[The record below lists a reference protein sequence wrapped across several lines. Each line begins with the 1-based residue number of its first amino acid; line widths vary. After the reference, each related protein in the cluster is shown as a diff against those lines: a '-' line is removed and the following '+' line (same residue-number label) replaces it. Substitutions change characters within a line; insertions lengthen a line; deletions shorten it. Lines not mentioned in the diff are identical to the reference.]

1 MGPGTKCVSSGK
13 PEDKDENQVSDPDG
27 AKPNAKGEQQDFPHG
42 DGGAHLVPK
51 RFVDVAFS
59 AVPFQKRHALCGG
72 RRIANFSFDRGKGS
86 NLNENRPKERKDA
99 AKDETMSGPSPE
111 EPVAN
116 RLAQD
121 HGPESHEQACQGDG
135 WSNPILSGVARSA
148 CLRGGRSAL
157 LPRANQLAWAT
168 TSTRYLI
175 DLTLGEEAKS
185 FRLRPLEALEQEG
198 LPRLP

>member
-1 MGPGTKCVSSGK
+1 M
-13 PEDKDENQVSDPDG
+13 
-27 AKPNAKGEQQDFPHG
+27 PN
-42 DGGAHLVPK
+42 

-59 AVPFQKRHALCGG
+59 ADSFQKRHVVYGG
-72 RRIANFSFDRGKGS
+72 RGIANLSFDRGKGS
-86 NLNENRPKERKDA
+86 NLNENRPEERKDA
-99 AKDETMSGPSPE
+99 AKDETMNGPSPE

-135 WSNPILSGVARSA
+135 WSNPILSGVARGA

-157 LPRANQLAWAT
+157 LPRANQLALAT
-168 TSTRYLI
+168 TSTRHRI

-185 FRLRPLEALEQEG
+185 FRLRPLKALEQEG